1 MTSSLK
7 GIEESPTL
15 QQVSQEDQQV
25 DQRSFDT
32 QPEQQGEEVVLQH
45 SIVALPLPASTS
57 TTTQPTS
64 PSEPQQFSGY
74 LTDNVWYEVFRQL
87 HCDLGEYLYSCLLVN
102 TQFFRNAVPFFWRD
116 VQITYFSQL
125 TSFVRILESK
135 NQTLPYARYIRTIY
149 IAARTPRTPNK
160 TRSAELA
167 NLLYKLASIDVNWR
181 LLSFTLDL
189 DWRDCGESTIW
200 TNFFAKFG
208 KHLEHVALHGSSPF
222 LSDALSFSIGEFCPN
237 LKFLTLESRYF
248 NGYGILNIA
257 EKCPLTELSIWCR
270 QVTSSVIFNC
280 DLDDKPL
287 LSLITTPEGYDDDN
301 IPNTSSN
308 ENITRTSYSS
318 SSSYKDNSSKISLLP
333 KLKSFYFIQSY
344 AFSPNALTS
353 SGLLRLL
360 STCPN
365 LTELTLVVSNSS
377 KIVNDISIEKIIKR
391 LPLDSFE
398 IVNPYSNQL
407 PFHHLD
413 HFDVTVEGL
422 KMAIKHKPD
431 LRLRVGAFDSMIS

>member
-1 MTSSLK
+1 MTSSSK
-7 GIEESPTL
+7 EIEEAPTKK
-15 QQVSQEDQQV
+15 QQSQEDQQL
-25 DQRSFDT
+25 DQ
-32 QPEQQGEEVVLQH
+32 
-45 SIVALPLPASTS
+45 
-57 TTTQPTS
+57 
-64 PSEPQQFSGY
+64 QQFSGY
-74 LTDNVWYEVFRQL
+74 LTDNVWYEIFRQL

-125 TSFVRILESK
+125 SSFVRILESE
-135 NQTLPYARYIRTIY
+135 NQTLQYARYIRTIY
-149 IAARTPRTPNK
+149 ITARTPRTPNK

-181 LLSFTLDL
+181 LLSFILDL
-189 DWRDCGESTIW
+189 DWRDCEEPTIW
-200 TNFFAKFG
+200 INFFAKFG
-208 KHLEHVALHGSSPF
+208 KHLELVALHGSSPF

-237 LKFLTLESRYF
+237 LKVLTLESRYF

-270 QVTSSVIFNC
+270 QVTSSVIFSILQGRCSQTLQKLTIKNC

-287 LSLITTPEGYDDDN
+287 LSLITTPGGYDDDD
-301 IPNTSSN
+301 IPNASSN

-318 SSSYKDNSSKISLLP
+318 SKDNSSKISILP
-333 KLKSFYFIQSY
+333 KLKSFSFIQSY
-344 AFSPNALTS
+344 AFSSNALTS

-365 LTELTLVVSNSS
+365 LTELTLIVSNSS

-413 HFDVTVEGL
+413 HFDVTIEGL
-422 KMAIKHKPD
+422 KTAIKHKPD

>member
-1 MTSSLK
+1 MTSSSK
-7 GIEESPTL
+7 EIEEAPTKK
-15 QQVSQEDQQV
+15 QQSQEDQQL
-25 DQRSFDT
+25 DQR
-32 QPEQQGEEVVLQH
+32 QLEQQGEDLQH
-45 SIVALPLPASTS
+45 SIIAFPLPIT
-57 TTTQPTS
+57 
-64 PSEPQQFSGY
+64 Y
-74 LTDNVWYEVFRQL
+74 
-87 HCDLGEYLYSCLLVN
+87 
-102 TQFFRNAVPFFWRD
+102 VPFFWRD

-125 TSFVRILESK
+125 SSFVRILESE
-135 NQTLPYARYIRTIY
+135 NQTLQYARYIRTIY
-149 IAARTPRTPNK
+149 ITARTPRTPNK

-181 LLSFTLDL
+181 LLSFILDL
-189 DWRDCGESTIW
+189 DWRDCEEPTIW
-200 TNFFAKFG
+200 INFFAKFG
-208 KHLEHVALHGSSPF
+208 KHLELVALHGSSPF

-237 LKFLTLESRYF
+237 LKVLTLESRYF

-270 QVTSSVIFNC
+270 QVTRRCSQTLQKLTIKNC

-287 LSLITTPEGYDDDN
+287 LSLITTPGGYDDDD
-301 IPNTSSN
+301 IPNASSN

-318 SSSYKDNSSKISLLP
+318 SKDNSSKISILP
-333 KLKSFYFIQSY
+333 KLKSFSFIQSY
-344 AFSPNALTS
+344 AFSSNALTS

-365 LTELTLVVSNSS
+365 LTELTLIVSNSS

-413 HFDVTVEGL
+413 HFDVTIEGL
-422 KMAIKHKPD
+422 KTAIKHKPD